1 MNTPLQLLQTYWQ
14 HAAFRPQ
21 QEAIIQQ
28 AIEGKD
34 ALVILPTGGG
44 KSICYQIPALMR
56 GGCCLVV
63 TPLVALMQ
71 DQCEALNTRGIKAIA
86 LHQGVSPADIDSACM
101 QVSHG
106 YWQFVFIAPERL
118 RNERFLDYLNEW
130 RLGLIAID
138 EAHCISQWGHDFRP
152 AYRSLDML
160 RQLHPRVP
168 IMALTATATPLVQ
181 QDIIAQL
188 NLQQATIFQ
197 SSFVRS
203 NLSLHVQVPDNKR
216 ARLFELMQKLKGPC
230 MVYCRSRQRTVDLAQ
245 WLHDE
250 GHNSDYYH
258 AGLKPE
264 VREQKQQAWMQGHTR
279 IMVCTNAFGMGIDK
293 ADVQAVIHYDL
304 PDSPEA
310 YYQEAGRAGRNG
322 QKAYAIALVQARD
335 KESLEAGIDEQ
346 YPAPETLRH
355 IYTEL
360 GVWLRIP
367 LGEGENQ
374 SYPIDMRAFAAQ
386 HQWSLRRVL
395 SACRLLALNG
405 YLELSENVYQPSR
418 FMVLAQRHD
427 VEALAQYDTDAYDVL
442 QQVLRMYGGVWQDAV
457 PIDEF
462 ELAHALPAARDF
474 VVHQLNRLHQRG
486 LIEYTGAH
494 QTPQI
499 LWRHPR
505 QSAKGLWLNEDQ
517 ITKLRNAC
525 RERVQTLLN
534 YFNNAHTCR
543 MKNLAAYF
551 GETVE
556 SPCGQCDVCRA
567 TQQQAPSAEEIKTRL
582 IQQIQQGERLSS
594 NDVMNT
600 FSLNDRPRAYA
611 QLRALIDE
619 EVIILHPNGTLEL
632 HS

>member
-1 MNTPLQLLQTYWQ
+1 MNPLQLLQTYWQ
-14 HAAFRPQ
+14 HSAFRPQ
-21 QEAIIQQ
+21 QEAIIQH

-71 DQCEALNTRGIKAIA
+71 DQCEALNARGIKAIA
-86 LHQGVSPADIDSACM
+86 LHQGVSPSDIDSACI
-101 QVSHG
+101 QASQG

-118 RNERFLDYLNEW
+118 LNERFLDYLNEW

-152 AYRSLDML
+152 AYRHLNIL

-181 QDIIAQL
+181 EDIIAQL
-188 NLQQATIFQ
+188 NLHQAPIFQ
-197 SSFVRS
+197 SSFVRP

-216 ARLFELMQKLKGPC
+216 ARLLELLQKLKGAC
-230 MVYCRSRQRTVDLAQ
+230 MVYCRSRQRTVDIAH

-250 GHNSDYYH
+250 GHSADYYH

-264 VREQKQQAWMQGHTR
+264 VREQKQQAWMQGQTR
-279 IMVCTNAFGMGIDK
+279 VMVCTNAFGMGIDK

-322 QKAYAIALVQARD
+322 QKAYAIVLVQDRD
-335 KESLEAGIDEQ
+335 KEALEASVLDQ
-346 YPAPETLRH
+346 YPSPETLRH

-367 LGEGENQ
+367 LGDGENQ
-374 SYPIDMRAFAAQ
+374 SFPVDIRAFCAQ

-395 SACRLLALNG
+395 SACRILAMNG
-405 YLELSENVYQPSR
+405 YVELNENVFQPSR

-462 ELAHALPAARDF
+462 EIARALPAARDF
-474 VVHQLNRLHQRG
+474 VVHQLNRLQQRG

-499 LWRHPR
+499 LWKHPR

-517 ITKLRNAC
+517 ITELRNAC
-525 RERVQTLLN
+525 NERVQTLLA
-534 YFNNAHTCR
+534 YFNQTNTCR
-543 MKNLAAYF
+543 MNYLAAYF
-551 GETVE
+551 GETVHT
-556 SPCGQCDVCRA
+556 PCGQCDVCKA
-567 TQQQAPSAEEIKTRL
+567 AQKQVPTEAQIKAQI
-582 IQQIQQGERLSS
+582 IQQMQEVQRLSS
-594 NDVMNT
+594 EALMNT
-600 FSLNDRPRAYA
+600 FSLTDRPRAYA
-611 QLRALIDE
+611 QLRSLIDE

>member
-1 MNTPLQLLQTYWQ
+1 MNPLQLLQTYWQ
-14 HAAFRPQ
+14 HSAFRPQ
-21 QEAIIQQ
+21 QEAIIQH

-71 DQCEALNTRGIKAIA
+71 DQCEALNARGIKAIA
-86 LHQGVSPADIDSACM
+86 LHQGVSPSDIDSACI
-101 QVSHG
+101 QASQG

-118 RNERFLDYLNEW
+118 LNERFLDYLNEW

-152 AYRSLDML
+152 AYRHLNIL

-181 QDIIAQL
+181 EDIIAQL
-188 NLQQATIFQ
+188 NLHQAPIFQ
-197 SSFVRS
+197 SSFVRP

-216 ARLFELMQKLKGPC
+216 ARLLELLQKLKGAC
-230 MVYCRSRQRTVDLAQ
+230 MVYCRSRQRTVDIAH
-245 WLHDE
+245 WLRDE
-250 GHNSDYYH
+250 GHTADYYH

-279 IMVCTNAFGMGIDK
+279 VMVCTNAFGMGIDK

-322 QKAYAIALVQARD
+322 QKAYAIVLVQDRD
-335 KESLEAGIDEQ
+335 KEALEASVLDQ
-346 YPAPETLRH
+346 YPSPETLRH

-367 LGEGENQ
+367 LGDGENQ
-374 SYPIDMRAFAAQ
+374 SFPVDIRAFCAQ

-395 SACRLLALNG
+395 SACRILAMNG
-405 YLELSENVYQPSR
+405 YVELNENVFQPSR

-462 ELAHALPAARDF
+462 EIARALPAARDF
-474 VVHQLNRLHQRG
+474 VVHQLNRLQQRG

-499 LWRHPR
+499 LWKHPR

-517 ITKLRNAC
+517 ITELRNAC
-525 RERVQTLLN
+525 NERVQTLLA
-534 YFNNAHTCR
+534 YFNQTNTCR
-543 MKNLAAYF
+543 MNYLAAYF
-551 GETVE
+551 GETVHT
-556 SPCGQCDVCRA
+556 PCGQCDVCKA
-567 TQQQAPSAEEIKTRL
+567 AQKQVPTEAQIKAQI
-582 IQQIQQGERLSS
+582 IQQMQEVQRLSS
-594 NDVMNT
+594 EALMNT
-600 FSLNDRPRAYA
+600 FSLTDRPRAYA
-611 QLRALIDE
+611 QLRSLIDE

>member
-1 MNTPLQLLQTYWQ
+1 MNPLQLLQTYWQ
-14 HAAFRPQ
+14 HSAFRPQ
-21 QEAIIQQ
+21 QEAIIQH

-71 DQCEALNTRGIKAIA
+71 DQCEALNARGIKAIA
-86 LHQGVSPADIDSACM
+86 LHQGVSPSDIDSACI
-101 QVSHG
+101 QASQG

-118 RNERFLDYLNEW
+118 LNERFLDYLNEW

-152 AYRSLDML
+152 AYRHLNIL

-181 QDIIAQL
+181 EDIIAQL
-188 NLQQATIFQ
+188 NLHQAPIFQ
-197 SSFVRS
+197 SSFVRP

-216 ARLFELMQKLKGPC
+216 ARLLELLQKLKGAC
-230 MVYCRSRQRTVDLAQ
+230 MVYCRSRQRTVDIAH

-250 GHNSDYYH
+250 GHTADYYH

-264 VREQKQQAWMQGHTR
+264 VREQKQQAWMQGQTR
-279 IMVCTNAFGMGIDK
+279 VMVCTNAFGMGIDK

-322 QKAYAIALVQARD
+322 QKAYAIVLVQDRD
-335 KESLEAGIDEQ
+335 KEALEASVLDQ
-346 YPAPETLRH
+346 YPSPETLRH

-367 LGEGENQ
+367 LGDGENQ
-374 SYPIDMRAFAAQ
+374 SFPVDIRAFCAQ

-395 SACRLLALNG
+395 SACRILAMNG
-405 YLELSENVYQPSR
+405 YVELNENVFQPSR

-462 ELAHALPAARDF
+462 EIARALPAARDF
-474 VVHQLNRLHQRG
+474 VVHQLNRLQQRG

-499 LWRHPR
+499 LWKHPR

-517 ITKLRNAC
+517 ITELRNAC
-525 RERVQTLLN
+525 NERVQTLLA
-534 YFNNAHTCR
+534 YFNQTNTCR
-543 MKNLAAYF
+543 MNYLAAYF
-551 GETVE
+551 GETVHT
-556 SPCGQCDVCRA
+556 PCGQCDVCKA
-567 TQQQAPSAEEIKTRL
+567 AQKQVPTEAQIKAQI
-582 IQQIQQGERLSS
+582 IQQMQEVQRLSS
-594 NDVMNT
+594 EALMNT
-600 FSLNDRPRAYA
+600 FSLTDRPRAYA
-611 QLRALIDE
+611 QLRSLIDE